1 MKKYAKFF
9 AQLVFFAAV
18 VICFNSCLTTTTK
31 YNWYSYQENSYDYL
45 KKSNDAS
52 VNRLLKTYKKMIDA
66 PTGTRACVPPGVCA
80 DYGWILVQKGFV
92 SEGLEMLRNEIKF
105 YPESE
110 KFISQI
116 IGRIEYGEN

>member
-1 MKKYAKFF
+1 
-9 AQLVFFAAV
+9 
-18 VICFNSCLTTTTK
+18 
-31 YNWYSYQENSYDYL
+31 
-45 KKSNDAS
+45 
-52 VNRLLKTYKKMIDA
+52 MIDA
-66 PTGTRACVPPGVCA
+66 PTGTRACVPPGVGA

-92 SEGLEMLRNEIKF
+92 PEGLEMLRNEIKF